1 MTTLTPTQELLQL
14 AGDLLEADPVEGNR
28 THLTTL
34 PHVVWYVSTSYSRKV
49 LNVSLPGSLLATL
62 PKQEARNLDNAL
74 QHALHGY
81 AFSAQL
87 SRAGY
92 QARFNARNLD
102 SPLALRAKMM
112 AEAVRRHI
120 LNTLTKKGAVQP
132 FTRTTISAWGMSRTG
147 RTGSFTEQPLPLA
160 IGLDEQGLFLA
171 PNRGKALWP
180 DSPHWHG
187 TRKDALADAVLK
199 ARLVLDV
206 NMELDVRIEGFDLPA
221 LAAVTR

>member
-1 MTTLTPTQELLQL
+1 MTPTQELLQL
-14 AGDLLEADPVEGNR
+14 AGNLLEADPVEGNR

-62 PKQEARNLDNAL
+62 PKQEARNLDREL

-120 LNTLTKKGAVQP
+120 LNTLTKKGALQP
-132 FTRTTISAWGMSRTG
+132 FIRTTISAWGMSRTG
-147 RTGSFTEQPLPLA
+147 RPGSFTEQPLPLA

-180 DSPHWHG
+180 DSSHWHG
-187 TRKDALADAVLK
+187 TRKDALADAVMK

>member
-1 MTTLTPTQELLQL
+1 MTPTQELLQL

-62 PKQEARNLDNAL
+62 PKQEARNLDREL

-120 LNTLTKKGAVQP
+120 LNTLTKKGALQP
-132 FTRTTISAWGMSRTG
+132 FIRTTISAWGMSRTG
-147 RTGSFTEQPLPLA
+147 RPGSFTEQPLPLA

-180 DSPHWHG
+180 DSSHWHG
-187 TRKDALADAVLK
+187 TRKDALADAVMK

>member
-1 MTTLTPTQELLQL
+1 MTPTQELLQL

-62 PKQEARNLDNAL
+62 PKQEARNLDWEL

-120 LNTLTKKGAVQP
+120 LNTLTKKGALQP
-132 FTRTTISAWGMSRTG
+132 FLRTTISAWGMSRTG
-147 RTGSFTEQPLPLA
+147 RPGSFTEQPLPLA

-180 DSPHWHG
+180 DSAHWHG